1 MDNELEQILAGLTP
15 EQEDAL
21 YKRSLAVLAS
31 RYSVEG
37 FRAFFELVMGEK
49 MPEYAAEW
57 VDGVFEVE
65 KKNKRL
71 AVEAFRGSGKSTTM
85 TVAFTA
91 FYLGH
96 HPTTSNFLIQAGDDM
111 AVANTKNI
119 AGIIE
124 SNPGWKLVFPYLLPD
139 EGKGWGAN
147 GYEIKDTSMDYNT
160 WREKNSKR
168 LNPSFMGAGYA
179 SKIIGKHPSGLLI
192 VDDILDEGNTSSD
205 LKMEDVRKILT
216 GTIYPM
222 MMESTLLLF
231 IFTPWRDNDPVVT
244 VTSAENF
251 LHIKTPAYVEDED
264 GEFFKPLNKKVKLA
278 KSFAIKNIE
287 SLENRYTDSGSVE
300 FARMYALDLSK
311 TGNQEFRWYDFPTH
325 LCKWDWYMVGG
336 ADYASSLKNWSGAQ
350 TDSDYYALAY
360 VAKLPEGGAVV
371 VDGILEKTTLLSAL
385 YYAERA
391 QDIYSGWKGTVV
403 ETDGKGTEFVQ
414 TLYMLKP
421 DLKIIPSGTKGK
433 NKHVRLR
440 EMAPWFE
447 NGRVR
452 ISDANTPFLNELRKE
467 MRLFPNTP
475 HDDAMDAVYWAL
487 TAIVDV
493 LQMPKVTGAL
503 PGTMMELKKS
513 NPFNSFAR
521 R

>member
-1 MDNELEQILAGLTP
+1 
-15 EQEDAL
+15 
-21 YKRSLAVLAS
+21 
-31 RYSVEG
+31 
-37 FRAFFELVMGEK
+37 
-49 MPEYAAEW
+49 
-57 VDGVFEVE
+57 
-65 KKNKRL
+65 
-71 AVEAFRGSGKSTTM
+71 
-85 TVAFTA
+85 
-91 FYLGH
+91 
-96 HPTTSNFLIQAGDDM
+96 
-111 AVANTKNI
+111 
-119 AGIIE
+119 
-124 SNPGWKLVFPYLLPD
+124 
-139 EGKGWGAN
+139 
-147 GYEIKDTSMDYNT
+147 
-160 WREKNSKR
+160 
-168 LNPSFMGAGYA
+168 
-179 SKIIGKHPSGLLI
+179 
-192 VDDILDEGNTSSD
+192 
-205 LKMEDVRKILT
+205 MEDVRKILT

-222 MMESTLLLF
+222 MVETTILAF

-244 VTSAENF
+244 VTNAENF
-251 LHIKTPAYVEDED
+251 VHIKTPAYVEDET
-264 GEFFKPLNKKVKLA
+264 GEFFKPLGKNIKLL
-278 KSFAIKNIE
+278 KSFAIRDLA
-287 SLENRYTDSGSVE
+287 SLENRYVDSGSVE
-300 FARMYALDLSK
+300 FARMYALDLTK
-311 TGNQEFRWYDFPTH
+311 AGNQEFKWYDFPSH
-325 LCKWDWYMVGG
+325 LIKYDWFMVGG

-371 VDGILEKTTLLSAL
+371 CDGILEKTTLLSAL

-391 QDIYSGWKGTVV
+391 QEIYSGWKGTVV

-414 TLYMLKP
+414 SLYMLKP

-487 TAIVDV
+487 TAIMDV
-493 LQMPKVTGAL
+493 LQMPKAGSSL
-503 PGTMMELKKS
+503 PGTLLELKKP